1 MNGMPWCTEPFNFDG
16 IHHDR
21 IAVPDTLR
29 VQDTISFLVISELGV
44 IGMLRLQT
52 GQHPVGSSQPSVH
65 HPRRDD
71 IQPLPPRYRAY
82 PNTIQ
87 RYLLLSAPQNKVL
100 TFGHISSVLRTN
112 ILCHLQFGT
121 HQQESTNT
129 VQVICDAGTVTV
141 ELIAANTSSD
151 ADMTDL
157 DILIL
162 PFQAVHNA
170 VKGTFCSINRLSAHH
185 PRRDDIQP
193 LPPRYRAYPNT
204 IQRYL
209 LLSAPQNKVLR
220 QYRIILSA
228 DTASEVRQMLS
239 QKRR

>member
-87 RYLLLSAPQNKVL
+87 RYLLLSAPQNKGL

-157 DILIL
+157 DILTL

-170 VKGTFCSINRLSAHH
+170 VKGTFCSINRLSAHQSGAGSASQ
-185 PRRDDIQP
+185 RRGI
-193 LPPRYRAYPNT
+193 
-204 IQRYL
+204 
-209 LLSAPQNKVLR
+209 
-220 QYRIILSA
+220 
-228 DTASEVRQMLS
+228 
-239 QKRR
+239 

>member
-52 GQHPVGSSQPSVH
+52 GQHPVGSSQPSFH

-100 TFGHISSVLRTN
+100 G
-112 ILCHLQFGT
+112 
-121 HQQESTNT
+121 
-129 VQVICDAGTVTV
+129 
-141 ELIAANTSSD
+141 
-151 ADMTDL
+151 
-157 DILIL
+157 
-162 PFQAVHNA
+162 
-170 VKGTFCSINRLSAHH
+170 
-185 PRRDDIQP
+185 
-193 LPPRYRAYPNT
+193 
-204 IQRYL
+204 
-209 LLSAPQNKVLR
+209 
-220 QYRIILSA
+220 QYRIIKCRYGERGAADAKPKAQIILDVLSSILA
-228 DTASEVRQMLS
+228 TQMPCRS
-239 QKRR
+239 RRSGA

>member
-29 VQDTISFLVISELGV
+29 VQGTISFLVISELGV

-52 GQHPVGSSQPSVH
+52 GQHPVGSSQPFV
-65 HPRRDD
+65 
-71 IQPLPPRYRAY
+71 
-82 PNTIQ
+82 
-87 RYLLLSAPQNKVL
+87 
-100 TFGHISSVLRTN
+100 
-112 ILCHLQFGT
+112 
-121 HQQESTNT
+121 
-129 VQVICDAGTVTV
+129 
-141 ELIAANTSSD
+141 
-151 ADMTDL
+151 
-157 DILIL
+157 
-162 PFQAVHNA
+162 
-170 VKGTFCSINRLSAHH
+170 HH

-228 DTASEVRQMLS
+228 DTASEVRQMPS

>member
-1 MNGMPWCTEPFNFDG
+1 MPHRWLFIKQASRLGSLSLKSHVQVPDADICTEPFNFDG

-100 TFGHISSVLRTN
+100 RQHRT
-112 ILCHLQFGT
+112 IP
-121 HQQESTNT
+121 
-129 VQVICDAGTVTV
+129 A
-141 ELIAANTSSD
+141 
-151 ADMTDL
+151 
-157 DILIL
+157 
-162 PFQAVHNA
+162 
-170 VKGTFCSINRLSAHH
+170 
-185 PRRDDIQP
+185 
-193 LPPRYRAYPNT
+193 
-204 IQRYL
+204 
-209 LLSAPQNKVLR
+209 
-220 QYRIILSA
+220 
-228 DTASEVRQMLS
+228 
-239 QKRR
+239 

>member
-87 RYLLLSAPQNKVL
+87 RYLL
-100 TFGHISSVLRTN
+100 F
-112 ILCHLQFGT
+112 
-121 HQQESTNT
+121 
-129 VQVICDAGTVTV
+129 
-141 ELIAANTSSD
+141 
-151 ADMTDL
+151 
-157 DILIL
+157 
-162 PFQAVHNA
+162 
-170 VKGTFCSINRLSAHH
+170 
-185 PRRDDIQP
+185 
-193 LPPRYRAYPNT
+193 
-204 IQRYL
+204 
-209 LLSAPQNKVLR
+209 SAPQNKVLR

>member
-100 TFGHISSVLRTN
+100 
-112 ILCHLQFGT
+112 
-121 HQQESTNT
+121 
-129 VQVICDAGTVTV
+129 
-141 ELIAANTSSD
+141 
-151 ADMTDL
+151 
-157 DILIL
+157 
-162 PFQAVHNA
+162 
-170 VKGTFCSINRLSAHH
+170 
-185 PRRDDIQP
+185 
-193 LPPRYRAYPNT
+193 
-204 IQRYL
+204 
-209 LLSAPQNKVLR
+209 R
-220 QYRIILSA
+220 QYRIILS
-228 DTASEVRQMLS
+228 TAPAGIVRCCPYIWAHLICFARKHSLPPAVRYTSAGKHQHRAGHL
-239 QKRR
+239 

>member
-16 IHHDR
+16 IHHDL

-100 TFGHISSVLRTN
+100 TF
-112 ILCHLQFGT
+112 
-121 HQQESTNT
+121 
-129 VQVICDAGTVTV
+129 IC
-141 ELIAANTSSD
+141 
-151 ADMTDL
+151 
-157 DILIL
+157 
-162 PFQAVHNA
+162 F
-170 VKGTFCSINRLSAHH
+170 AHKH
-185 PRRDDIQP
+185 S
-193 LPPRYRAYPNT
+193 LPPAVRYTSAGKHQHRAGH
-204 IQRYL
+204 L
-209 LLSAPQNKVLR
+209 
-220 QYRIILSA
+220 
-228 DTASEVRQMLS
+228 
-239 QKRR
+239 

>member
-1 MNGMPWCTEPFNFDG
+1 MNGMPWCTEPFHFDG

-82 PNTIQ
+82 LNTIQ

-100 TFGHISSVLRTN
+100 G
-112 ILCHLQFGT
+112 
-121 HQQESTNT
+121 
-129 VQVICDAGTVTV
+129 
-141 ELIAANTSSD
+141 
-151 ADMTDL
+151 
-157 DILIL
+157 
-162 PFQAVHNA
+162 
-170 VKGTFCSINRLSAHH
+170 
-185 PRRDDIQP
+185 
-193 LPPRYRAYPNT
+193 
-204 IQRYL
+204 
-209 LLSAPQNKVLR
+209 

-228 DTASEVRQMLS
+228 DTASEVRQMPS

>member
-21 IAVPDTLR
+21 IAVPDPLR

-82 PNTIQ
+82 
-87 RYLLLSAPQNKVL
+87 L
-100 TFGHISSVLRTN
+100 N
-112 ILCHLQFGT
+112 I
-121 HQQESTNT
+121 
-129 VQVICDAGTVTV
+129 
-141 ELIAANTSSD
+141 
-151 ADMTDL
+151 
-157 DILIL
+157 
-162 PFQAVHNA
+162 
-170 VKGTFCSINRLSAHH
+170 
-185 PRRDDIQP
+185 
-193 LPPRYRAYPNT
+193 

-220 QYRIILSA
+220 QHRTIPA
-228 DTASEVRQMLS
+228 
-239 QKRR
+239 

>member
-1 MNGMPWCTEPFNFDG
+1 MNGMPWCTEPFHFDG

-100 TFGHISSVLRTN
+100 
-112 ILCHLQFGT
+112 
-121 HQQESTNT
+121 
-129 VQVICDAGTVTV
+129 
-141 ELIAANTSSD
+141 
-151 ADMTDL
+151 
-157 DILIL
+157 
-162 PFQAVHNA
+162 
-170 VKGTFCSINRLSAHH
+170 
-185 PRRDDIQP
+185 
-193 LPPRYRAYPNT
+193 
-204 IQRYL
+204 
-209 LLSAPQNKVLR
+209 R